1 MNKKRLTLN
10 EELTRMSSLFGYMN
24 MPNRLIM
31 EQGTGKTLIQGADG
45 TSTAIVKTIGQ
56 EIATEIENSIVKAAK
71 NNSEFLTKIG
81 KTSSDLDWTSLKS
94 LYPDLNGSVLTQ
106 KILDDLG
113 SGAKSVYDQI
123 TEFALNSTT
132 LKSKESLDASIKD
145 IRKQIDDTINKPN
158 VTKQELDL
166 LRRNIDTTKES
177 YPVYTDVF
185 DTYSAIV
192 NTKIKGMELPEKT
205 VTVKTDDV
213 TTTKTTV
220 DVDPTKGGTLETKP
234 KPEVT
239 TNTNDLSAIEVYVP
253 KYEWRFGGDL
263 ENHVG
268 EFKSDW
274 FNEDLIDFNKI
285 GDYPDPIADKPVS
298 YIEKLKDDVDDEFP
312 ESDYFQTMIKKMRE
326 GFSMIQHGNV
336 RKDTWLYFPTGGF
349 ERYGIDNFREWIKK
363 LYKDKRLKVKTYAT
377 DFWTDSELGFAAPKE
392 EWKHSGPLDPTTET
406 FFDFEVLP
414 KSDKNLWKINLE
426 NPQKTPFEVE
436 YTWKLDRIKN
446 DTNLSEKEKSDEIL
460 KAFNEYQ
467 KHKKE
472 ARERNK
478 YWYKFG
484 MKKPE
489 QDPDLNE

>member
-1 MNKKRLTLN
+1 MVSDGIKVDMIVLDYIDCIVPEKNLGDEWKSEGSVMRAFEAMCHEMNIVGWTATQGNR
-10 EELTRMSSLFGYMN
+10 SS
-24 MPNRLIM
+24 I
-31 EQGTGKTLIQGADG
+31 
-45 TSTAIVKTIGQ
+45 
-56 EIATEIENSIVKAAK
+56 
-71 NNSEFLTKIG
+71 
-81 KTSSDLDWTSLKS
+81 SSD
-94 LYPDLNGSVLTQ
+94 V
-106 KILDDLG
+106 
-113 SGAKSVYDQI
+113 V
-123 TEFALNSTT
+123 
-132 LKSKESLDASIKD
+132 
-145 IRKQIDDTINKPN
+145 
-158 VTKQELDL
+158 
-166 LRRNIDTTKES
+166 
-177 YPVYTDVF
+177 
-185 DTYSAIV
+185 
-192 NTKIKGMELPEKT
+192 
-205 VTVKTDDV
+205 
-213 TTTKTTV
+213 TTKTTV
-220 DVDPTKGGTLETKP
+220 NVDQTQGGTLETKP

-285 GDYPDPIADKPVS
+285 GDYPDPIADKSVS

-414 KSDKNLWKINLE
+414 KPDKNLWKINLE

-436 YTWKLDRIKN
+436 YTWKLNSIKN
-446 DTNLSEKEKSDEIL
+446 NPNLTEKQKSDEIL
-460 KAFNEYQ
+460 KAYNEYLTE
-467 KHKKE
+467 KGKK
-472 ARERNK
+472 RERDK
-478 YWYKFG
+478 YWYKFD
-484 MKKPE
+484 MKKPK
-489 QDPDLNE
+489 QDPDLNESVIKEINKIKKLL